1 MTPLL
6 AALDAFKAAA
16 PGAADWLA
24 ILPEILVAALALF
37 ALVQALVLPPA
48 GRWLI
53 PVVARVGL
61 LLAGLLA
68 FQAGDRAA
76 LGPAFGGLL
85 LQDGSTLLWR
95 LLFLLCALLTSL
107 VGARF
112 FRQRGADDA
121 EFHHLLLLVTAA
133 LMILAQSSHV
143 VTFFVALETATVG
156 LYVLC
161 GFLRRSA
168 ASLEAGVRYLVAG
181 GLSSALLLMG
191 FVLLH
196 GLAGMH
202 LPKGTDP
209 LHFASL
215 AAAVAGH
222 GGEPL
227 ALVGAALVLAG
238 LGFKLGAFPFHGW
251 VPDVYQGAPTPTTAL
266 LATASKSAGVVGL
279 ILVLAGPLAPLAGKL
294 VPVLAV
300 LAGGSL
306 LAGNLAALGSSDAK
320 RALALSGVSH
330 AGFLLAGIA
339 GILGLRAQEGPF
351 GAADLAHPVVLAYLL
366 AYVLGTFATLGAMAA
381 LPAEDD
387 ERRPLVA
394 LRGLIRRSPSLAA
407 GLTLGIGSLAGIP
420 PSLGFFAKLLILW
433 VLVSA
438 ESWTL
443 LGLAVIS
450 VAISIHYY
458 FSIIREATVRAAP
471 EGSPAPETPWSTRT
485 VPLLLG
491 LLTILLGLGALL
503 KTALG

>member
-1 MTPLL
+1 MSLPL
-6 AALDAFKAAA
+6 ATLDAFRSAA
-16 PGAADWLA
+16 PGAGDWLA
-24 ILPEILVAALALF
+24 LLPEIVVAALGVF
-37 ALVQALVLPPA
+37 ALAQALLLPAA

-53 PVVARVGL
+53 PAVARIGL
-61 LLAGLLA
+61 VLAALLALA
-68 FQAGDRAA
+68 SPEPEGSR
-76 LGPAFGGLL
+76 FGGLL
-85 LQDGSTLLWR
+85 LQDASTQTWR
-95 LLFLLCALLTSL
+95 HLFLLCALLTSL

-112 FRQRGADDA
+112 FRTRGADEA
-121 EFHHLLLLVTAA
+121 EFHHILLLVTAA
-133 LMILAQSSHV
+133 LMVLAQASHV

-202 LPKGTDP
+202 LEKGTDP

-215 AAAVAGH
+215 AKVLALH
-222 GGEPL
+222 GGDPL
-227 ALVGAALVLAG
+227 ALAGSALVLTG
-238 LGFKLGAFPFHGW
+238 LGFKLGCFPFHGW
-251 VPDVYQGAPTPTTAL
+251 VPDVYQGAPTPVTAL

-279 ILVLAGPLAPLAGKL
+279 LLVLAGPLAPIESRLA
-294 VPVLAV
+294 PVLAL

-306 LAGNLAALGSSDAK
+306 LAGNLGALGSSDAK

-339 GILGLRAQEGPF
+339 ALAGMSSREEVAGLAEM
-351 GAADLAHPVVLAYLL
+351 AHPVVLTYLL
-366 AYVLGTFATLGAMAA
+366 AYVLGTFATLGALAA
-381 LPAEDD
+381 IPAESD

-420 PSLGFFAKLLILW
+420 PSLGFFAKILILAMLVAAGSW
-433 VLVSA
+433 VLLA
-438 ESWTL
+438 
-443 LGLAVIS
+443 LAVVS

-458 FSIIREATVRAAP
+458 FSIIREATVRTEPDGSVAP
-471 EGSPAPETPWSTRT
+471 SIPFHVRALP
-485 VPLLLG
+485 LG
-491 LLTILLGLGALL
+491 LGILTLVLGLGALL
-503 KTALG
+503 KASLG

>member
-1 MTPLL
+1 MSTAL
-6 AALDAFKAAA
+6 ATLDAFRSAA
-16 PGAADWLA
+16 PQASDWGS
-24 ILPEILVAALALF
+24 ILPEILLAGLGVF
-37 ALVQALVLPPA
+37 ALVQALVLPSG

-53 PVVARVGL
+53 PTVARAGL
-61 LLAGLLA
+61 LLAGFLA
-68 FQAGDRAA
+68 YHAA
-76 LGPAFGGLL
+76 TTVGPRFGGLL
-85 LQDGSTLLWR
+85 LQDESTVLWR
-95 LLFLLCALLTSL
+95 QLFLLCALLTSL
-107 VGARF
+107 VGGRF
-112 FRQRGADDA
+112 FRQRGADEA
-121 EFHHLLLLVTAA
+121 EFHHILLLVTAS
-133 LMILAQSSHV
+133 LMVLAQSSHV

-215 AAAVAGH
+215 AAVLVGH
-222 GGEPL
+222 GGDPL

-266 LATASKSAGVVGL
+266 LATASKSAGAVGL
-279 ILVLAGPLAPLAGKL
+279 ILVLSGPLGPIAAKLA
-294 VPVLAV
+294 PVLAV

-306 LAGNLAALGSSDAK
+306 LAGNLAALGSSDVK

-339 GILGLRAQEGPF
+339 GMVSLRSQEGAF
-351 GAADLAHPVVLAYLL
+351 GAADIALPIVLAYLL
-366 AYVLGTFATLGAMAA
+366 AYTLGTFATLGALAA
-381 LPAEDD
+381 LPAPSD

-420 PSLGFFAKLLILW
+420 PSIGFFAKLLILW

-443 LGLAVIS
+443 LALAVVS
-450 VAISIHYY
+450 VAVSIHYY
-458 FSIIREATVRAAP
+458 FSLIREATVRTAP
-471 EGSPAPETPWSTRT
+471 DGETPPVIPAHVRAL
-485 VPLLLG
+485 PLG
-491 LLTILLGLGALL
+491 LGILTVLLGLGSLIKAV
-503 KTALG
+503 LG

>member
-1 MTPLL
+1 MNPAL
-6 AALDAFKAAA
+6 AALDAFKSAA
-16 PGAADWLA
+16 PQAGDWA
-24 ILPEILVAALALF
+24 SILPEILVAGLGVF
-37 ALVQALVLPPA
+37 ALLQALVLPA
-48 GRWLI
+48 DGRWLI
-53 PVVARVGL
+53 PTVAR
-61 LLAGLLA
+61 AGLLV
-68 FQAGDRAA
+68 AGFLAYHAGESVGAR
-76 LGPAFGGLL
+76 FGGLL
-85 LQDGSTLLWR
+85 LQDASTQLWR
-95 LLFLLCALLTSL
+95 QLFLLCALLTSL

-112 FRQRGADDA
+112 FRQRGADEA
-121 EFHHLLLLVTAA
+121 EFHHILLLVTAS

-209 LHFASL
+209 LHFASI
-215 AAAVAGH
+215 AAALLGH

-251 VPDVYQGAPTPTTAL
+251 VPDVYQGAPTPVTAL

-279 ILVLAGPLAPLAGKL
+279 ILVVSGPLAPIAAKL
-294 VPVLAV
+294 TPVLAV

-306 LAGNLAALGSSDAK
+306 LAGNLAALGSSDTK

-339 GILGLRAQEGPF
+339 GLVSLRSQEGVF
-351 GAADLAHPVVLAYLL
+351 GAADIALPVVLAYLL
-366 AYVLGTFATLGAMAA
+366 AYVLGTFATMGALAA
-381 LPAEDD
+381 LPAESD

-420 PSLGFFAKLLILW
+420 PSIGFFAKLLILW

-438 ESWTL
+438 EAWVL
-443 LGLAVIS
+443 LGLAVVS
-450 VAISIHYY
+450 VAVSIHYY
-458 FSIIREATVRAAP
+458 FSIIREATVRNAP
-471 EGSPAPETPWSTRT
+471 DGETPPEI
-485 VPLLLG
+485 PLLARALPLG
-491 LLTILLGLGALL
+491 LGILTVLLGLGSLIKA
-503 KTALG
+503 ALG

>member
-1 MTPLL
+1 MSPAL

-16 PGAADWLA
+16 PQAADWMA
-24 ILPEILVAALALF
+24 ILPEILVAGLGVF
-37 ALVQALVLPPA
+37 ALIQALVLPGA

-53 PVVARVGL
+53 PVVARAGL
-61 LLAGLLA
+61 ILAGFLSYH
-68 FQAGDRAA
+68 AA
-76 LGPAFGGLL
+76 ETVGPRFGGLL
-85 LQDGSTLLWR
+85 LQDESTHLWR
-95 LLFLLCALLTSL
+95 QLFLLCALLTSL
-107 VGARF
+107 VGGRF
-112 FRQRGADDA
+112 FRQRGADEA
-121 EFHHLLLLVTAA
+121 EFHHLLLLVTAS
-133 LMILAQSSHV
+133 LMVLAQSCHV

-161 GFLRRSA
+161 GLLRRSA

-209 LHFASL
+209 LQFGSI
-215 AAAVAGH
+215 AAALLGH
-222 GGEPL
+222 GGDPL

-279 ILVLAGPLAPLAGKL
+279 ILVVTGPLAPLAAKL
-294 VPVLAV
+294 APVLAV

-306 LAGNLAALGSSDAK
+306 LAGNLAALGSSDTK

-339 GILGLRAQEGPF
+339 AIVDLRAQEGLVTP
-351 GAADLAHPVVLAYLL
+351 ADVAVPVVLAYLL
-366 AYVLGTFATLGAMAA
+366 AYVLGTFATLGALAA
-381 LPAEDD
+381 LPAEAD

-394 LRGLIRRSPSLAA
+394 LRGLMRRSPSLAA

-420 PSLGFFAKLLILW
+420 PSIGFFAKLLILW

-438 ESWTL
+438 ESWIL
-443 LGLAVIS
+443 LALAVVS

-458 FSIIREATVRAAP
+458 FSIIREATVRTAP
-471 EGSPAPETPWSTRT
+471 DGEAPPEIPFLTR
-485 VPLLLG
+485 LLPLG
-491 LLTILLGLGALL
+491 LGILTVLLGLGSLIKAVLS
-503 KTALG
+503 

>member
-1 MTPLL
+1 MIPRL

-16 PGAADWLA
+16 PQGGDWA
-24 ILPEILVAALALF
+24 SILPEILVAGLGLF
-37 ALVQALVLPPA
+37 ALLQSLVLPAA

-53 PVVARVGL
+53 PAVARIGL
-61 LLAGLLA
+61 VLAGFLA
-68 FQAGDRAA
+68 YHAGESV
-76 LGPAFGGLL
+76 GPRFGGLL
-85 LQDGSTLLWR
+85 LQDESTQLWR
-95 LLFLLCALLTSL
+95 QLFLLCALLTSL

-112 FRQRGADDA
+112 FRERGADEA
-121 EFHHLLLLVTAA
+121 EFHHILLLVTGA
-133 LMILAQSSHV
+133 LMILAQSCHV

-168 ASLEAGVRYLVAG
+168 ASLESGVRYLVAG

-202 LPKGTDP
+202 LPKGSDP
-209 LHFASL
+209 LHFGSI
-215 AAAVAGH
+215 AAALLAH
-222 GGEPL
+222 GGDPL
-227 ALVGAALVLAG
+227 ALAGASLVLAG

-279 ILVLAGPLAPLAGKL
+279 ILVVAGPLAPLAPRL
-294 VPVLAV
+294 APVLAV

-330 AGFLLAGIA
+330 AGFLLAGVA
-339 GILGLRAQEGPF
+339 GIVQLRSEAGTF
-351 GAADLAHPVVLAYLL
+351 GAADLALPVVLAYLL
-366 AYVLGTFATLGAMAA
+366 AYVLGTFATLGSLAG
-381 LPAEDD
+381 LPAEAD

-394 LRGLIRRSPSLAA
+394 LRGLIRRSPALAA

-420 PSLGFFAKLLILW
+420 PSLGFFAKLLVLW

-438 ESWTL
+438 ESWIL
-443 LGLAVIS
+443 LALAVAS

-458 FSIIREATVRAAP
+458 FSIIREATVRTQPDGAVAP
-471 EGSPAPETPWSTRT
+471 ELPLRARALPLALGILT
-485 VPLLLG
+485 V
-491 LLTILLGLGALL
+491 LLGLGALL
-503 KTALG
+503 RAALG

>member
-1 MTPLL
+1 MNPCL

-16 PGAADWLA
+16 PAGGDWLS
-24 ILPEILVAALALF
+24 ILPEILVAGLGLL
-37 ALVQALVLPPA
+37 ALVQALVLPAA

-53 PVVARVGL
+53 PTVARVGL
-61 LLAGLLA
+61 LLAAFLA
-68 FQAGDRAA
+68 LHAADAAGPR
-76 LGPAFGGLL
+76 FGRLL
-85 LQDGSTLLWR
+85 LQDGSTHLWR
-95 LLFLLCALLTSL
+95 LLFLICALLTSL
-107 VGARF
+107 VGGRF
-112 FRQRGADDA
+112 FRQRGADEA
-121 EFHHLLLLVTAA
+121 EFHHVLLLVTAA
-133 LMILAQSSHV
+133 LMVLAQSSHV

-202 LPKGTDP
+202 LPKGADP
-209 LHFASL
+209 LHFGAIAATLSL
-215 AAAVAGH
+215 H
-222 GGEPL
+222 GGDPL

-251 VPDVYQGAPTPTTAL
+251 VPDVYQGAPTPVTAL

-279 ILVLAGPLAPLAGKL
+279 LLVVAGPLAPIGAKLA
-294 VPVLAV
+294 PVLAV

-306 LAGNLAALGSSDAK
+306 LAGNLAALGSSDTK

-330 AGFLLAGIA
+330 AGFLLAGISA
-339 GILGLRAQEGPF
+339 IVGI
-351 GAADLAHPVVLAYLL
+351 GAREDVPALADLSVPVVLAYLL
-366 AYVLGTFATLGAMAA
+366 AYALGTFATLGALAA
-381 LPAEDD
+381 IPAESD

-420 PSLGFFAKLLILW
+420 PSIGFFAKLLILAT
-433 VLVSA
+433 LVQA
-438 ESWTL
+438 GSWML
-443 LGLAVIS
+443 LALAVVS
-450 VAISIHYY
+450 VAVSIHYY
-458 FSIIREATVRAAP
+458 FSIIREATVRTAP
-471 EGSPAPETPWSTRT
+471 DGEPPPAIPWHVRATP
-485 VPLLLG
+485 LG
-491 LLTILLGLGALL
+491 LGILTVLLGLGTLVKAVL
-503 KTALG
+503 A